1 MESVEIQE
9 GEVLGAEEVTCGHSE
24 GETVARTPA
33 PTVPDRASAQPPS
46 EELPA
51 MSSHQC
57 PQVPGTGPFSQ

>member
-9 GEVLGAEEVTCGHSE
+9 GEVLGAEEVTCRHSE

-33 PTVPDRASAQPPS
+33 VPARASAQPPS

-51 MSSHQC
+51 LSSHQC